1 MHLTTQHS
9 LVLSAFFQLAQEDQV
24 VTRPRLCHFTELS
37 PEQIRLALA
46 ELDRL
51 GWVDADR
58 LHLTLPGLA
67 VAVSVHARV
76 LRQRAR
82 ARRALAA

>member
-1 MHLTTQHS
+1 MHLTTHHS

-24 VTRPRLCHFTELS
+24 VTRPRLCHWTELP

-46 ELDRL
+46 ELERA
-51 GWVDADR
+51 GWVDAER
-58 LHLTLPGLA
+58 LHLTLAGLA
-67 VAVSVHARV
+67 VAVSGHARV
-76 LRQRAR
+76 MRRRAR